1 MASSVVLAAEA
12 LNTKATDTIFL
23 ENEPLFVDVCAR
35 WISSPSQVS
44 AKLAAFGRIIPFAPH
59 LAEHVEYFLTKTY
72 TEGLLGPASDSIPEG
87 ELCELLL
94 AVFRLLS
101 FDDSEFAKYIRPLK
115 LQELL
120 SHSSKIARYL
130 TARILCLYLHA
141 SDAAMEEL
149 ISKYV
154 HRGLDSESIHG
165 EWEGIVIDYRF
176 FSLWEEKRSRQ
187 LSLRRKATQA
197 TDSAA
202 NGLTQLRKDISH
214 LSLDVYGVLL
224 PRLDGPPGGQ
234 EPCRVVSV
242 PTTTKN
248 LKDLAIGLLDPSPLL
263 LTGLPG
269 SGKTLLV
276 RHLAWH
282 LRKLSSMVTLHLN
295 EQSDAKLLLGMYAT
309 GAKPGTFSWRPGVL
323 TTAVREGRWIFI
335 EDLDRAPNEV
345 ISTLLPLIERG
356 ELLIPS
362 RGETIRAARGFKI
375 IATLRTTL
383 NSKGEELVPRSNM
396 IGYRFWRTVGIHM
409 ASLEEFREVIAQN
422 HRAIL
427 PHIPAVL
434 RVYSRLQQ
442 LYREARF
449 ASENGTS
456 LRALT
461 PRDLLKWCDRLSALL
476 AGTSSFTSENMD
488 DIFMEAF
495 DCFAGS
501 LHSDPARARVMAYVA
516 EELHIDPQRRDHLL
530 SRREVRFEVNTKIT
544 SLGVMRIGRS
554 KLPRHRKAI
563 ANRHVSARPFSTN
576 EYTLRLLEKIAVA
589 VDRKEPLL
597 LVGETGTGK
606 TTCIQFLAD
615 QLGRKLVPF
624 NLSQQSESGDLLGGY
639 KPVNIRSLVIP
650 MKDEFDALFDAT
662 FSRKRNHRFVE
673 VLGKQVAKGEWKRV
687 CKLWREAL
695 RMLETARMSQ
705 ESRASSED
713 AESEQPK
720 KKRKVD
726 SLPADFPKSR
736 WDKFAIDLNN
746 LEAQLSAGSE
756 GFAFSFL
763 EGNIVKA
770 VRNGD
775 WVLLDEINLATSDTL
790 EALTDLLGGGS
801 EGRPSILLTETGN
814 VERVVAHPDF
824 RVFAAM
830 NPATDVGKKD
840 LPPGIRS
847 RFTELYV
854 ESPDSDVRSLRSI
867 VEKYLGGDSTDP
879 GTRKIALDVTEL
891 YLEIQRLAKS
901 NLLVDGADQ
910 QAHFS
915 LRTLTR
921 ALSYARE
928 TVSLCTLRR
937 ALFEG
942 FNMSFLTFLS
952 RASEDVAAP
961 LIKKHLFN
969 SQSSIKTELGKPLKK
984 PDNSRSYVQE
994 GSYWLRQGPYPIEDQ
1009 SHYIITPFI
1018 RRNMNN
1024 LIRAAST
1031 RRYPVLIQGPTSSGK
1046 TSMIEYLAKRSGN
1059 KFVRINNHEHTD
1071 LQEYLGTYISGAD
1084 GKLVFQEGILVR
1096 ALREGHWIVLD
1107 ELNLAPTDVLEALN
1121 RLLDDNRELLIPE
1134 TQEVVRPHEDFM
1146 LFATQNPAG
1155 LYGGR
1160 KALSRA
1166 FRNRFLELHFDDIP
1180 VEELTEILRRRTQ
1193 IPESWCK
1200 RIVKVYEELSMLR
1213 QENRLF
1219 EQKSFATLRDLFRW
1233 ALRKAES
1240 LQDLAVNGYMLLAER
1255 VRKPEERQAVKRIIE
1270 AVMSKAGAR
1279 VSIDEG
1285 SLYSVEHSV
1294 ELRAYRDRVGTND
1307 SAVWTGAM
1315 RRLFVLVAH
1324 AISNNEPVLLVGDTG
1339 CGKTTVCQLLAEA
1352 FGKQLHIVNAHQNT
1366 ETGDLI
1372 GAQRPIRNRAAIES
1386 DLHRRLLVD
1395 LDAAGVKLAPSEMNL
1410 GRLLALYDQLDYD
1423 TLSLIPIDHREEIKT
1438 NRTKAAALFEW
1449 ADGSLVHAMK
1459 EGQFFLLDEIS
1470 LADDSV
1476 LERLNSVLE
1485 PQRTL
1490 LLAEKGPIDS
1500 LIVGYEGFQFLA
1512 TMNPGGDYGKKELS
1526 PALRNR
1532 FTEIWVPSL
1541 SDVNDIVQIVRAKL
1555 KLEALQ
1561 YAESIVSFAQWFN
1574 DKYNTS
1580 VTSSISIRDT
1590 LAWVNFINGC
1600 QSPDTLFGVV
1610 HGAAMVFVDTLGA
1623 NPAGLLAIS
1632 SSRIDVERQECLH
1645 HLGKLLGIDASQ
1657 IYYDDIS
1664 ITVSNDLLTLGS
1676 FSIAKAHVTQEDQ
1689 FFSLEAPTTRSNAM
1703 RVVRALQL
1711 SKPILLEGNPGVGKT
1726 TLVTAIA
1733 RAVGRPLARLNLSE
1747 QTDLMDLFGSDIPIE
1762 GAQAGTFAW
1771 RDAPFLKAMKRGEW
1785 VLLDEMNLASQSVLE
1800 GLNAVLDHRGEVY
1813 ISELDQTFHKH
1824 PDFRVFAAQNPHH
1837 QGGGRKGL
1845 PASFVNRFTVVY
1857 ADIFKPEDLMLICK
1871 QVYPQFDRE
1880 EASKLITFVA
1890 ELDEQVVNLRKFGT
1904 YGSPWEF
1911 NLRDTL
1917 RWLQLLTTTNGLS
1930 PSGNA
1935 RDFLDTIFTQ
1945 RFRNESD
1952 RTHLV
1957 DLFHATYGAQ
1967 QARKS
1972 YYHNLGLGTIQ
1983 VGLGFLPRNN
1993 RLAPCKETQI
2003 LQRSRYAAAESLMI
2017 CAQQNWPVIL
2027 VGPPGAGKSS
2037 LINHIAGATG
2047 ATLVTFAMNADIDAM
2062 DLVGGFEQVDP
2073 VRQIHRYFTKL
2084 KSFVQSRLVEDQT
2097 SQASLYYLTILM
2109 HINTSITCVSSE
2121 LFSLLEMAARE
2132 DSQCVPL
2139 FEEINY
2145 LQSSSQGIDGGRF
2158 QWVDGVLVQALEEGS
2173 WLVLDNANLCSASVL
2188 DRLNSLL
2195 EPNGYLSINEHPT
2208 EDGEARI
2215 VKPHPNFRVIMT
2227 MDPRYGELSR
2237 AMRNRAVE
2245 IFLLPDWSSELQPQ
2259 SQYTIAYPMESSMYR
2274 FRHFTTH
2281 TTEQPSLPPLNIWI
2295 PKAKEIY
2302 TKIATEAGLGWNFAN
2317 SQPYHPLNNEVVVYR
2332 NTGLTDAAIG
2342 ASFIYDFVVEI
2353 ERMKSALNDMTTQSF
2368 GRWPEKNR
2376 IPEFLLALWQA
2387 LSTWLEQVWQAET
2400 LNFPF
2405 LDSLNR
2411 IRALFWELYNMSI
2424 AVGFDRAAL
2433 HTYLAMFT
2441 NVSTSLK
2448 QLDHPAALM
2457 SNAIATSLTGLR
2469 SGSHLSSGLCME
2481 LVWSRFKPTTSTS
2494 TPALDTL
2501 LKLEALA
2508 DRFDTIMWRSD
2519 VSFDDLARTRETFS
2533 SAIGLLQ
2540 EVNVDGEELA
2550 TSLENGVHE
2559 LEQKVVEDDYQIT
2572 PYFEQA
2578 FEGICQFLDL
2588 VSSDNSGLSYQSRAS
2603 RSKASLLARRS
2614 TKSAMSP
2621 TGNTPCLL
2629 FLDLCNYLR
2638 ARDSGNKDIALSNQ
2652 FQAVA
2657 LDKLTHVESVSLRQL
2672 DSFES
2677 ELHLL
2682 GQLIGSESESL
2693 AQNQLLTL
2701 KDHLGALTAELAGIF
2716 EAFTSDDRL
2725 GDTRSQS
2732 FISTNLRQCL
2742 EYSRLA
2748 EEDLSSL
2755 TTASK
2760 AWTSLALA
2768 GIKLYIPDR
2777 PFDPALRPM
2786 IERRFFNDH
2795 KAGIEERLDALQLF
2809 EQRFTGNDTTLRIRL
2824 VQQALQTL
2832 GEEPQVAAVVRPDV
2846 SELEVLQGEL
2856 DNLLNVVRPL
2866 LEGTATAEDISQ
2878 DHTFRQNI
2886 SHIIRRLTEGYRYY
2900 DDITGPAVGFLLCLN
2915 IGLSLAAQS
2924 HLARTPSSEA
2934 VAYLS
2939 AQTPFLGLS
2948 RHEIQA
2954 TASFYEADLG
2964 NTLKQKHPDTDL
2976 RWHFLQHRAI
2986 DVAIMAPFGRY
2997 ELHNLT
3003 HDVFSS
3009 FFTEW
3014 KERLQLDQEK
3024 EAADHSLYT
3033 YRGGD
3038 DEDIDEGDL
3047 SLFPDYEMEVDDSAL
3062 LPSRLSQDLVVRLS
3076 DLHEKIF
3083 LGNDSGPEMAKDLL
3097 HWSAKEI
3104 GKLTKRDTACASK
3117 SSLEDML
3124 PAIFVEIDR
3133 GINTLSTGG
3142 VAQTYNFYF
3151 DPNIVEGKRFI
3162 NLIHKLQNR
3171 YRKIR
3176 EVWPEHA
3183 TLGEV
3188 LRTCDE
3194 ALAFGHI
3201 EPVAKFLTKAEKLH
3215 SYMYEWQRVASRE
3228 FSTSALYDELTN
3240 LLISWRR
3247 LELTT
3252 WARLFDIEMEKC
3264 NNAAKSW
3271 WFIAYETIV
3280 AAPESLQSSN
3290 EAVQSHAKG
3299 LLKALEGFFSSTTI
3313 GQFNQRLRLLKQF
3326 SNHVKLRVQEV
3337 PSLQPIH
3344 LALENF
3350 ISYYS
3355 KFKTPVQE
3363 TLAKGRKVLEKQ
3375 IKEVILLA
3383 SWKDTNIEALKQSA
3397 KTSHRKLTKLV
3408 RKFRTL
3414 LNQSFAGVLSKGF
3427 PDLGGLPPIQSN
3439 PEVVMAHVDNA
3450 MLDRICSGHISD
3462 WNSRQSRF
3470 KNVPVTVS
3478 IMRSK
3483 SRPNPSSLNASEH
3496 VNDFIAELESSMA
3509 ELQKATPAYLTE
3521 ENKTAVKHL
3530 KSRKRKLFV
3539 DTLKT
3544 LKEMGFK
3551 WNFGT
3556 DALENQDSL
3565 ATVLARLPALPT
3577 TTSGDTET
3585 AAENHLYQTLSIMQ
3599 QVREIAKEH
3608 PGDLTGEQVAR
3619 AIGFLESLLQSSI
3632 RQRTT
3637 LARTVE
3643 TSQSPSSDLSMYQAL
3658 QDPISRIA
3666 HLGAPDERDL
3676 LRTSDGQVKDAKS
3689 LLNVVQWLVAILAV
3703 GIDLINT
3710 QAKLAKLD
3718 LSSITTGLA
3727 TWKITFDNLLSETNG
3742 LLDLPENVWT
3752 RDHIR
3757 VNESV
3762 GQRLLSFESDVK
3774 KWVEDFPVVKCTL
3787 KQILPFVR
3795 FESASSLG
3803 EIDQATYITVEDMSH
3818 QIFSTIDN
3826 ILGSMQDVE
3835 SALANLP
3842 LSPED
3847 SAWFIK
3853 EETTLFKTINAM
3865 QVPLIARELQGLADS
3880 IQRVQDIDTTNS
3892 GIKTVVAV
3900 FASVLPILQQYHAI
3914 FLELMNRYA
3923 ALHASTC
3930 KLSYRLAKVFLQVG
3944 TKGFCTPSEKSDEK
3958 GDKSDKLED
3967 GTGLGDGE
3975 GAEDISKD
3983 IGDDEDLTDLAQQES
3998 EKKDNE
4004 NIEDEEDAVDMGEQE
4019 MEGEMGDVEHKED
4032 DEDSS
4037 EKSEGDVESEV
4048 GDVDELGPS
4057 TVDEKMWDEGS
4068 DEAEKDRD
4076 GDDGKGQKND
4086 EQVAAGEKD
4095 GEKEEEEGEGQE
4107 DEDMEPEE
4115 GAEEQENVGMEENEK
4130 MDPHTEQGETLDLP
4144 DELNMDDE
4152 NEKDAKASDDDILGD
4167 MDDEGVEEEMDAE
4180 EGAPEPDDVDPDIKE
4195 DEADGSTT
4203 GHIEDEAEHLE
4214 DQSEGPEDMDEAV
4227 APLPDDQ
4234 PMPDDS
4240 RPTEDEATA
4249 DTSAEAGAGMDAQD
4263 DVQNDQDASANAA
4276 KRDEGTKGE
4285 ASDPNDQ
4292 ATAEEGETGRTNPDS
4307 AGRGDDVP
4315 ESAASQ
4321 PFKKLGDTLEKWYNQ
4336 QRQIQDATQKD
4347 DKQVQQTEKEVD
4359 MADADFEH
4367 LEDEETEADAQA
4379 LGTATEEQAKT
4390 LDKSM
4395 ALPTDENE
4403 ERIPALPEDKPDDEA
4418 NEDVDMVDTVDD
4430 TPRDQQPQDGDGRP
4444 KAFVGEQK
4452 PIHQED
4458 EDQEMEDAPEDL
4470 DDDSDVAS
4478 SVSEVENQLSLTHLD
4493 VNSDFPTVETARA
4506 LWLHHES
4513 TTHSL
4518 AQTLT
4523 EHLRLILAPTLATKL
4538 RGDFRTG
4545 KRLNLKRIIPYIAS
4559 GYKRDKIWLR
4569 RSQPSKRAYQIL
4581 VALDDS
4587 RSMAE
4592 SGAANL
4598 ALKTLALITRS
4609 LAMLEVGEV
4618 AVVGFGD
4625 DVKVAHDFDKPF
4637 TSDAGANVFQQ
4648 FGFGQQ
4654 KTDVRKLVER
4664 SLGLFE
4670 EARMRGQGR
4679 GDDLWQLMLVVS
4691 DGICDGH
4698 AEIQRLVRK
4707 AQENRVMI
4715 VFVVVDATA
4724 TSGDGEDGAGAKG
4737 LKKGKE
4743 KQSVLDLK
4751 SVEFGA
4757 DGKMVITRYMD
4768 RFPFRWYLVVRDVA
4782 DLPGVLATALR
4793 QWFAEVV
4800 DASG

>member
-1 MASSVVLAAEA
+1 MASPVVLAVEA
-12 LNTKATDTIFL
+12 LNSKATDTIFL
-23 ENEPLFVDVCAR
+23 EYEHLFVDICAR
-35 WISSPSQVS
+35 WISSESQVS
-44 AKLAAFGRIIPFAPH
+44 AKLAAFGRTIPFAPH

-72 TEGLLGPASDSIPEG
+72 TEGFLGPASDSITEG

-101 FDDSEFAKYIRPLK
+101 FDDPDFAKYIRPLK

-130 TARILCLYLHA
+130 TARIFCLYLHA

-154 HRGLDSESIHG
+154 HRSLDSEPIHG

-176 FSLWEEKRSRQ
+176 LSLWEEKRYKQ
-187 LSLRRKATQA
+187 LSLRRRATQ
-197 TDSAA
+197 TTESTA
-202 NGLTQLRKDISH
+202 NGPTKILNNISN
-214 LSLDVYGVLL
+214 LSLDVHGVLL
-224 PRLDGPPGGQ
+224 PRLDGPTEGQ
-234 EPCRVVSV
+234 EPCKVIPV
-242 PTTTKN
+242 PTTTRN
-248 LKDLAIGLLDPSPLL
+248 LKDLAVGLLDPSPLL
-263 LTGLPG
+263 LTGLAG

-375 IATLRTTL
+375 IATIRTTL

-396 IGYRFWRTVGIHM
+396 IGYRFWRTVGIQM
-409 ASLEEFREVIAQN
+409 PSLEEFREVIAQN
-422 HRAIL
+422 HRTIL

-434 RVYSRLQQ
+434 RVYTQLQQ

-476 AGTSSFTSENMD
+476 AGTSSFTTENMD
-488 DIFMEAF
+488 DVFMEAF

-501 LHSDPARARVMAYVA
+501 LHNDLARARVMACVA

-544 SLGVMRIGRS
+544 SSGVMRIGRA
-554 KLPRHRKAI
+554 KLPRHRKAN
-563 ANRHVSARPFSTN
+563 ANSLASARPFSTN

-639 KPVNIRSLVIP
+639 KPVNIRSLIIP
-650 MKDEFDALFDAT
+650 MKDEFDTLFDST
-662 FSRKRNHRFVE
+662 FSRRRNHR
-673 VLGKQVAKGEWKRV
+673 EWKRV

-695 RMLETARMSQ
+695 RMLETAH
-705 ESRASSED
+705 

-720 KKRKVD
+720 KKRK
-726 SLPADFPKSR
+726 SR
-736 WDKFAIDLNN
+736 WEKFAADLND
-746 LEAQLSAGSE
+746 LEAQLSSGSE

-775 WVLLDEINLATSDTL
+775 WVLLDEINLASSDTL
-790 EALTDLLGGGS
+790 EALTDLLGGGP
-801 EGRPSILLTETGN
+801 EGTPSILLTETGN
-814 VERVVAHPDF
+814 VERVIAHPDF

-854 ESPDSDVRSLRSI
+854 ESPDGDVRSLRSI
-867 VEKYLGGDSTDP
+867 VENI
-879 GTRKIALDVTEL
+879 RKIALDVTEL
-891 YLEIQRLAKS
+891 YLEIQQLAKS
-901 NLLVDGADQ
+901 NILVDGADQ

-915 LRTLTR
+915 LP
-921 ALSYARE
+921 
-928 TVSLCTLRR
+928 SLCTLRR

-952 RASEDVAAP
+952 RASEDVATP
-961 LIKKHLFN
+961 LIKKHLFS

-994 GSYWLRQGPYPIEDQ
+994 GAYWLRQGPYPVEDQ
-1009 SHYIITPFI
+1009 PHYIITP
-1018 RRNMNN
+1018 
-1024 LIRAAST
+1024 AAST
-1031 RRYPVLIQGPTSSGK
+1031 RRYP

-1059 KFVRINNHEHTD
+1059 KFV
-1071 LQEYLGTYISGAD
+1071 QYLGTYISG
-1084 GKLVFQEGILVR
+1084 ILIR
-1096 ALREGHWIVLD
+1096 ALRE
-1107 ELNLAPTDVLEALN
+1107 APTD
-1121 RLLDDNRELLIPE
+1121 LLIPE
-1134 TQEVVRPHEDFM
+1134 TQEV
-1146 LFATQNPAG
+1146 NPAG
-1155 LYGGR
+1155 L
-1160 KALSRA
+1160 
-1166 FRNRFLELHFDDIP
+1166 NRFLELHFDDIP
-1180 VEELTEILRRRTQ
+1180 VEELTEILHRRTQ

-1200 RIVKVYEELSMLR
+1200 PLR

-1240 LQDLAVNGYMLLAER
+1240 VQDLAVNGYMLLAER
-1255 VRKPEERQAVKRIIE
+1255 VRKPEERQAVKKIIE
-1270 AVMSKAGAR
+1270 TVMSKGGAR
-1279 VSIDEG
+1279 VSIDER
-1285 SLYSVEHSV
+1285 SLYSAEKSS
-1294 ELRAYRDRVGTND
+1294 ELQFYRDRVGTND

-1352 FGKQLHIVNAHQNT
+1352 CGKQLHIVNAHQNT

-1395 LDAAGVKLAPSEMNL
+1395 LDAVGVKLAPSEMDL

-1490 LLAEKGPIDS
+1490 LLAEKGLVDS
-1500 LIVGYEGFQFLA
+1500 LIVGCEGFQFLA

-1555 KLEALQ
+1555 NPEALQ
-1561 YAESIVSFAQWFN
+1561 YAESMVSFAQWFN
-1574 DKYNTS
+1574 QKYNTS
-1580 VTSSISIRDT
+1580 VTSSVSIRDT

-1600 QSPDTLFGVV
+1600 QSSDTLFGVV

-1632 SSRIDVERQECLH
+1632 SSRIDVERQECLRQ
-1645 HLGKLLGIDASQ
+1645 LSELLDIDASH
-1657 IYYDDIS
+1657 IYFEDITMTASDDQ
-1664 ITVSNDLLTLGS
+1664 LTLGS
-1676 FSIAKAHVTQEDQ
+1676 FSIPKVQITQEDRS
-1689 FFSLEAPTTRSNAM
+1689 FSLDAPTTRSNAM

-1711 SKPILLEGNPGVGKT
+1711 SKSILLEGNPGVGKT

-1747 QTDLMDLFGSDIPIE
+1747 QTDLMDLFGSDVPIE

-1871 QVYPQFDRE
+1871 QVYPQFNPE

-1904 YGSPWEF
+1904 YG
-1911 NLRDTL
+1911 
-1917 RWLQLLTTTNGLS
+1917 NGLL

-1945 RFRNESD
+1945 RFRNEAD
-1952 RTHLV
+1952 RNQV
-1957 DLFHATYGAQ
+1957 

-1972 YYHNLGLGTIQ
+1972 YYHNLGLDTLQ
-1983 VGLGFLPRNN
+1983 VGMGFLKRNN
-1993 RLAPCKETQI
+1993 RLAPCKDTQM
-2003 LQRSRYAAAESLMI
+2003 LHKSRYAAAESLMI
-2017 CAQQNWPVIL
+2017 CAQKNWPVIL
-2027 VGPPGAGKSS
+2027 VGPSGSGKSS
-2037 LINHIAGATG
+2037 LVTHIAGATG

-2073 VRQIHRYFTKL
+2073 ARQIHRYIAKL
-2084 KSFVQSRLVEDQT
+2084 KSFVQSRLVEDQS
-2097 SQASLYYLTILM
+2097 SQSSLYYLTILM
-2109 HINTSITCVSSE
+2109 HINLSLTNISSD

-2132 DSQCVPL
+2132 DSQC
-2139 FEEINY
+2139 
-2145 LQSSSQGIDGGRF
+2145 SSSNVIDGGRF
-2158 QWVDGVLVQALEEGS
+2158 QWVDGILVQALEEGS

-2195 EPNGYLSINEHPT
+2195 EPDGYLSINEHPT
-2208 EDGEARI
+2208 EDGEAR
-2215 VKPHPNFRVIMT
+2215 VVRPHPNFRIILT
-2227 MDPRYGELSR
+2227 MDARYGELSR

-2245 IFLLPDWSSELQPQ
+2245 IFLLAESSTTLHSHPV
-2259 SQYTIAYPMESSMYR
+2259 IAYPMESSMYR
-2274 FRHFTTH
+2274 FRHFTTRA
-2281 TTEQPSLPPLNIWI
+2281 TEHPSLPTSQLGLAFDHLSIGDMSYAQSFATDVSKGLISNEAIRTHTHFTNGSTNGIISKHAAISREDDMLALDSWV
-2295 PKAKEIY
+2295 PKGKEMY
-2302 TKIATEAGLGWNFAN
+2302 TKIATE
-2317 SQPYHPLNNEVVVYR
+2317 SYHPLNNEVVVCR
-2332 NTGLTDAAIG
+2332 DTNLTDAAIS
-2342 ASFIYDFVVEI
+2342 ASWICSFVFEI
-2353 ERMKSALNDMTTQSF
+2353 EKMKTALDWMPTRSLE
-2368 GRWPEKNR
+2368 RRPEKNR

-2387 LSTWLEQVWQAET
+2387 LSTWLEHVWQAGS
-2400 LNFPF
+2400 LPPL
-2405 LDSLNR
+2405 LDSLSR
-2411 IRALFWELYNMSI
+2411 MKTLFWELYNMSI
-2424 AVGFDRAAL
+2424 ATGFDRATL
-2433 HTYLAMFT
+2433 HTYVAMLVDLSISLQQFDQPT
-2441 NVSTSLK
+2441 AIMSST
-2448 QLDHPAALM
+2448 
-2457 SNAIATSLTGLR
+2457 IATSLTVFR
-2469 SGSHLSSGLCME
+2469 SGTHLTSGLCME
-2481 LVWSRFKPTTSTS
+2481 RVWLRFKPTTSTS
-2494 TPALDTL
+2494 TSALDTL

-2508 DRFDTIMWRSD
+2508 DRFDAIIWRSH

-2540 EVNVDGEELA
+2540 EVDLDGEELV
-2550 TSLENGVHE
+2550 TSLESGVHD
-2559 LEQKVVEDDYQIT
+2559 LEQKVVKDDYQIT
-2572 PYFEQA
+2572 PYFEQV
-2578 FEGICQFLDL
+2578 FEGVCQFLDL
-2588 VSSDNSGLSYQSRAS
+2588 LSSDNSGLDYQSRAS
-2603 RSKASLLARRS
+2603 RSMASLLARRP
-2614 TKSAMSP
+2614 TKSAMTS
-2621 TGNTPCLL
+2621 TGGNPPLRFFHLCSYLGIRTP
-2629 FLDLCNYLR
+2629 
-2638 ARDSGNKDIALSNQ
+2638 GGKDIALSNQ
-2652 FQAVA
+2652 FQAAA

-2672 DSFES
+2672 DSFEF
-2677 ELHLL
+2677 ELNLL
-2682 GQLIGSESESL
+2682 GQVIGSESQSL
-2693 AQNQLLTL
+2693 AHDQFLTL
-2701 KDHLGALTAELAGIF
+2701 KEHLGALTHELAAIV
-2716 EAFTSDDRL
+2716 ETYSDDKP
-2725 GDTRSQS
+2725 GDTKSQS
-2732 FISTNLRQCL
+2732 FINTNLGQCL
-2742 EYSRLA
+2742 EYSTLA
-2748 EEDLSSL
+2748 EEDLSNIS
-2755 TTASK
+2755 TASK
-2760 AWTSLALA
+2760 AWISLALA

-2786 IERRFFNDH
+2786 MERRFFNDH
-2795 KAGIEERLDALQLF
+2795 KAGLEEKLNALQGF
-2809 EQRFTGNDTTLRIRL
+2809 EQHFTGNETTLRIRL
-2824 VQQALQTL
+2824 ARQELQAL

-2866 LEGTATAEDISQ
+2866 LEGTATAEDLSR

-2924 HLARTPSSEA
+2924 HLVHKPSSEA

-2939 AQTPFLGLS
+2939 AHTPFLGLN
-2948 RHEIQA
+2948 RHEVN
-2954 TASFYEADLG
+2954 ASFYEAELG
-2964 NTLKQKHPDTDL
+2964 NVLKQRHPDTDL
-2976 RWHFLQHRAI
+2976 RWHFLQHMAI
-2986 DVAIMAPFGRY
+2986 DVAMMAPFGCS

-3003 HDVFSS
+3003 HD
-3009 FFTEW
+3009 
-3014 KERLQLDQEK
+3014 LDQEK

-3033 YRGGD
+3033 YR
-3038 DEDIDEGDL
+3038 DL
-3047 SLFPDYEMEVDDSAL
+3047 SLFPDYEREVDDSV
-3062 LPSRLSQDLVVRLS
+3062 PVSSRLSQDL
-3076 DLHEKIF
+3076 IF
-3083 LGNDSGPEMAKDLL
+3083 LGSYSGPEMTKDLL
-3097 HWSAKEI
+3097 HWSTREI
-3104 GKLTKRDTACASK
+3104 GKLTKKDTDS
-3117 SSLEDML
+3117 
-3124 PAIFVEIDR
+3124 IFVEIGR
-3133 GINTLSTGG
+3133 GIDTLSTGG
-3142 VAQTYNFYF
+3142 VARNYNFYF
-3151 DPNIVEGKRFI
+3151 DPNI
-3162 NLIHKLQNR
+3162 LQHR
-3171 YRKIR
+3171 YRQIR

-3194 ALAFGHI
+3194 ALAFGHT

-3215 SYMYEWQRVASRE
+3215 SYV
-3228 FSTSALYDELTN
+3228 TSALYDELTN
-3240 LLISWRR
+3240 LLVSWRQ

-3280 AAPESLQSSN
+3280 AAPESLQS
-3290 EAVQSHAKG
+3290 ADVRSHAKG

-3313 GQFNQRLRLLKQF
+3313 GQFSQRLLLLKQF
-3326 SNHVKLRVQEV
+3326 SNHVKLRIQEA
-3337 PSLQPIH
+3337 PLLQTIN

-3355 KFKTPVQE
+3355 KFKAQVQE

-3375 IKEVILLA
+3375 MKEVILLA

-3408 RKFRTL
+3408 RKFRAL

-3427 PDLGGLPPIQSN
+3427 PDLGALSPLQGN
-3439 PEVVMAHVDNA
+3439 PEVATAHVDHA
-3450 MLDRICSGHISD
+3450 LIEKICSIHVPD

-3470 KNVPVTVS
+3470 KNIPVTIS

-3483 SRPNPSSLNASEH
+3483 SQPNPSSLNASEQ
-3496 VNDFIAELESSMA
+3496 VNDFITELESSIA

-3521 ENKTAVKHL
+3521 ENKTEVKHL

-3565 ATVLARLPALPT
+3565 STVLARLPALPT
-3577 TTSGDTET
+3577 SGGTVT
-3585 AAENHLYQTLSIMQ
+3585 AAESHLYQTLSIMQ
-3599 QVREIAKEH
+3599 QVREVAKEH

-3643 TSQSPSSDLSMYQAL
+3643 TSQSTLSNLSVYQAL
-3658 QDPISRIA
+3658 KDPISRISQ
-3666 HLGAPDERDL
+3666 LGTPEERDL
-3676 LRTSDGQVKDAKS
+3676 LRTPHAQVEDGQS
-3689 LLNVVQWLVAILAV
+3689 LLNVVQWLVVILDV

-3710 QAKLAKLD
+3710 QAKLAKLE
-3718 LSSITTGLA
+3718 LSSVTTGLA
-3727 TWKITFDNLLSETNG
+3727 TWKITFEKLLSEG
-3742 LLDLPENVWT
+3742 SSLPSLPENIST
-3752 RDHIR
+3752 GDHVRIYKLF
-3757 VNESV
+3757 
-3762 GQRLLSFESDVK
+3762 GQSLYDLESDIK
-3774 KWVEDFPVVKCTL
+3774 KWIGDFPVAKCTL
-3787 KQILPFVR
+3787 KQILPFVQ
-3795 FESASSLG
+3795 FEFTTSSS
-3803 EIDQATYITVEDMSH
+3803 ETDQATYITVKDMTS
-3818 QIFSTIDN
+3818 QILTTVDK

-3847 SAWFIK
+3847 PAWFIK
-3853 EETTLFKTINAM
+3853 EENVLSKTINAM
-3865 QVPLIARELQGLADS
+3865 QVPMIAGELQGLADS
-3880 IQRVQDIDTTNS
+3880 IQKVQDTDTTNS
-3892 GIKTVVAV
+3892 GIKIIVAV
-3900 FASVLPILQQYHAI
+3900 FASVLPVFQQYHSI

-3923 ALHASTC
+3923 ALHGSTC
-3930 KLSYRLAKVFLQVG
+3930 KLSYRLAKVFVQIG
-3944 TKGFCTPSEKSDEK
+3944 TQGFCTPSEKSDEK

-3983 IGDDEDLTDLAQQES
+3983 IGDDEDLTDLAQQEG
-3998 EKKDNE
+3998 EKKDKE
-4004 NIEDEEDAVDMGEQE
+4004 EIEDEEDAVDMGEQE
-4019 MEGEMGDVEHKED
+4019 MEGEMGDVENKED
-4032 DEDSS
+4032 DEDGS

-4048 GDVDELGPS
+4048 GDVDDLGPS
-4057 TVDEKMWDEGS
+4057 TVDEKMWDDGG
-4068 DEAEKDRD
+4068 DDAEKDRD
-4076 GDDGKGQKND
+4076 GDDGKGEKND

-4095 GEKEEEEGEGQE
+4095 GEKEKEKGEGNE
-4107 DEDMEPEE
+4107 DEDLEPEE
-4115 GAEEQENVGMEENEK
+4115 GAEEQEN
-4130 MDPHTEQGETLDLP
+4130 QGETLDLP

-4152 NEKDAKASDDDILGD
+4152 NDKDGKESDDDMLGD
-4167 MDDEGVEEEMDAE
+4167 MDDE
-4180 EGAPEPDDVDPDIKE
+4180 APEPDVDPDVKE
-4195 DEADGSTT
+4195 DEADSPGSTT
-4203 GHIEDEAEHLE
+4203 GHIEDEEDHPE
-4214 DQSEGPEDMDEAV
+4214 DQTEGPEDMDE
-4227 APLPDDQ
+4227 
-4234 PMPDDS
+4234 DDS
-4240 RPTEDEATA
+4240 KSTEDEATA

-4263 DVQNDQDASANAA
+4263 DVQHDQEASANAA
-4276 KRDEGTKGE
+4276 KRDEGSK
-4285 ASDPNDQ
+4285 
-4292 ATAEEGETGRTNPDS
+4292 EEGETGRTNPDS
-4307 AGRGDDVP
+4307 AGRGDD
-4315 ESAASQ
+4315 
-4321 PFKKLGDTLEKWYNQ
+4321 KLGDTLEKWYNQ
-4336 QRQIQDATQKD
+4336 QRHIQDATQKD
-4347 DKQVQQTEKEVD
+4347 EKQVQQTEKEN
-4359 MADADFEH
+4359 
-4367 LEDEETEADAQA
+4367 EEMEADTQA

-4390 LDKSM
+4390 LDESM

-4403 ERIPALPEDKPDDEA
+4403 ERIPALPEDKQEEET
-4418 NEDVDMVDTVDD
+4418 NEDR
-4430 TPRDQQPQDGDGRP
+4430 PDGDGRP
-4444 KAFVGEQK
+4444 KAF
-4452 PIHQED
+4452 
-4458 EDQEMEDAPEDL
+4458 EMEDATEDL
-4470 DDDSDVAS
+4470 DDISDTAS

-4493 VNSDFPTVETARA
+4493 VESELPTPETARA

-4513 TTHSL
+4513 STHSL

-4587 RSMAE
+4587 RT
-4592 SGAANL
+4592 
-4598 ALKTLALITRS
+4598 LKTLALITRS

-4637 TSDAGANVFQQ
+4637 TSDAGAN
-4648 FGFGQQ
+4648 
-4654 KTDVRKLVER
+4654 KTD
-4664 SLGLFE
+4664 
-4670 EARMRGQGR
+4670 ARLRGQGR

-4707 AQENRVMI
+4707 AQESRVMI

-4724 TSGDGEDGAGAKG
+4724 TSGVGENGDGAKG
-4737 LKKGKE
+4737 PEKGKE

-4757 DGKMVITRYMD
+4757 DGKMAITRYMD